1 MINPTLEQSERRP
14 PTGELVAEYDLTREI
29 GYYQLVWRRLRRHRL
44 AVVAGCVLLVLALAC
59 YLGPLLLPARWDEP
73 DLFNRYMAPS
83 FTHIMGTDDLGR
95 DLFKRIL
102 EGGQVSLAVGV
113 LAMLVT
119 VVLGGLIGALA
130 GYFGRLLDNTM
141 MRFTDGVLAIPQIFI
156 LILIIASFGQGG
168 HTPAVIIVAI
178 GVTSWP
184 YTARIIRSV
193 VLSIR
198 EREFIEAARASGS
211 GNLTILAR
219 HVLPNALGPIM
230 VAATLTIGFAIILE
244 SALSFLGYGLG
255 PPTASWGGMLFNANA
270 FIFNAPYAP
279 YAALF
284 PGLMILLAVL
294 CVNFI
299 GDGLRDAFDPRSF
312 ER

>member
-1 MINPTLEQSERRP
+1 MINPTLEQSELP
-14 PTGELVAEYDLTREI
+14 APSGKLHADYDVTREI
-29 GYYQLVWRRLRRHRL
+29 GYYQLVWRRLVRHRL
-44 AVVAGCVLLVLALAC
+44 AVIAGSMLLLLGLAC
-59 YLGPLLLPARWDEP
+59 YLGPLLLPTRWDEP
-73 DLFNRYMAPS
+73 DLFNRYAAPS

-119 VVLGGLIGALA
+119 IVLGGLIGALA
-130 GYFGRLLDNTM
+130 GYFGRLVDNAM
-141 MRFTDGVLAIPQIFI
+141 MRFTDAILAIPQIFV
-156 LILIIASFGQGG
+156 LILIIGSFGQAG
-168 HTPAVIIVAI
+168 HTPAVIIFAI

-198 EREFIEAARASGS
+198 EKEFVEAARASGS
-211 GNLTILAR
+211 GNIKILAR

-255 PPTASWGGMLFNANA
+255 PPIASWGGMLFNANA
-270 FIFNAPYAP
+270 FIYDAPYAP

-284 PGLMILLAVL
+284 PGLMILVAVL
-294 CVNFI
+294 SVNFL

>member
-1 MINPTLEQSERRP
+1 MINPALEQSELP
-14 PTGELVAEYDLTREI
+14 PPAGEFHTDYDLTREI
-29 GYYQLVWRRLRRHRL
+29 GYYQLVWRRLLRHRL
-44 AVVAGCVLLVLALAC
+44 AVIAGGVIALLGLAC
-59 YLGPLLLPARWDEP
+59 YLGPLILPARWDDP
-73 DLFNRYMAPS
+73 DLFNRYAAPS
-83 FTHIMGTDDLGR
+83 LTHIMGTDDLGR

-119 VVLGGLIGALA
+119 TVLGGLVGALA
-130 GYFGRLLDNTM
+130 GYFGRLLDNAM
-141 MRFTDGVLAIPQIFI
+141 MRFTDAVLAIPQIFV
-156 LILIIASFGQGG
+156 LILIIASFGQAG
-168 HTPAVIIVAI
+168 HTPAVIIFAI

-211 GNLTILAR
+211 GNLKILAR

-255 PPTASWGGMLFNANA
+255 PPIASWGGMLFNANA
-270 FIFNAPYAP
+270 FIYDAPFAP

-294 CVNFI
+294 CVNFL

>member
-1 MINPTLEQSERRP
+1 MINPALEQSELP
-14 PTGELVAEYDLTREI
+14 PGAGQLVPDYELTREI
-29 GYYQLVWRRLRRHRL
+29 GYYQLVWRRLLRHRL
-44 AVVAGCVLLVLALAC
+44 AVISGVVLLLLGVVC
-59 YLGPLLLPARWDEP
+59 YLGPLLLPMRWDEP
-73 DLFNRYMAPS
+73 DLFNRYAAPS
-83 FTHIMGTDDLGR
+83 FTHLMGTDDLGR

-119 VVLGGLIGALA
+119 IVLGGLIGALA
-130 GYFGRLLDNTM
+130 GYFGRLADNAM
-141 MRFTDGVLAIPQIFI
+141 MRFTDAILAIPQIFV
-156 LILIIASFGQGG
+156 LILIIASFRQAG
-168 HTPAVIIVAI
+168 HTPAVIIFAI

-198 EREFIEAARASGS
+198 EKEFVEAARATGSGS
-211 GNLTILAR
+211 WKILAH
-219 HVLPNALGPIM
+219 HVLPNALGPII

-255 PPTASWGGMLFNANA
+255 PPIASWGGMLFNANA
-270 FIFNAPYAP
+270 FIYDAPYAP
-279 YAALF
+279 FAALF
-284 PGLMILLAVL
+284 PGLMILIAVL
-294 CVNFI
+294 CVNFV

>member
-1 MINPTLEQSERRP
+1 MINPTLEQSALP
-14 PTGELVAEYDLTREI
+14 GLAGELGGDYDVSRQV
-29 GYYQLVWRRLRRHRL
+29 GYYQLVWRRLLRHRL
-44 AVVAGCVLLVLALAC
+44 AAVAGVVLVVLGLAC
-59 YLGPLLLPARWDEP
+59 YLGPLFLPARWDDP
-73 DLFNRYMAPS
+73 DLFNRYAAPS
-83 FTHIMGTDDLGR
+83 LTHIMGTDDLGR

-119 VVLGGLIGALA
+119 IVVGGLIGAVA
-130 GYFGRLLDNTM
+130 GYFGRFVDNTS
-141 MRFTDGVLAIPQIFI
+141 MRFTDAVLAIPQIFV
-156 LILIIASFGQGG
+156 LILIIASFGSAG
-168 HTPAVIIVAI
+168 HTPAVIIFAI

-198 EREFIEAARASGS
+198 EKEFIEAARASGS
-211 GNLTILAR
+211 GNFKILAR
-219 HVLPNALGPIM
+219 HVIPNALGPIM

-255 PPTASWGGMLFNANA
+255 PPIASWGGMLFNANA
-270 FIFNAPYAP
+270 FIYDAPYAP